1 MKKGQRKD
9 KKPCTQLTERAL
21 ENLARLI
28 ISELENTDIS
38 RGIRNRK
45 EDSLPQ
51 KASWFSEHENT
62 FHCSR
67 PVCGE

>member
-1 MKKGQRKD
+1 MKKGQRKN

-38 RGIRNRK
+38 RG
-45 EDSLPQ
+45 
-51 KASWFSEHENT
+51 HENT
-62 FHCSR
+62 FHRSR
-67 PVCGE
+67 SVCGE

>member
-9 KKPCTQLTERAL
+9 KKPFTQLTERAL

-45 EDSLPQ
+45 KRRLPPAESLMV
-51 KASWFSEHENT
+51 F
-62 FHCSR
+62 
-67 PVCGE
+67 

>member
-38 RGIRNRK
+38 
-45 EDSLPQ
+45 
-51 KASWFSEHENT
+51 WVSEHENT

>member
-1 MKKGQRKD
+1 MKKGQRKN

-38 RGIRNRK
+38 
-45 EDSLPQ
+45 
-51 KASWFSEHENT
+51 
-62 FHCSR
+62 
-67 PVCGE
+67 